1 MFDDNGGSDREEGCD
16 DVDDEVGQANDGDAG
31 DEEEYDD
38 DG

>member
-16 DVDDEVGQANDGDAG
+16 EVNDGEANNGDAG